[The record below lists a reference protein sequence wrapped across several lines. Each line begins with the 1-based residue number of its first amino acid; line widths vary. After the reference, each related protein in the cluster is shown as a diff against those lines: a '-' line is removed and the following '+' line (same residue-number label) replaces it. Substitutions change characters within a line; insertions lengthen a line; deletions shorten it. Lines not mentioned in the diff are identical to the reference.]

1 MVQELLERSK
11 TSQIIQIPAVID
23 IEKMRKIVSV
33 LSTTKSGKMT
43 IILDD
48 YRIANVKLETGI
60 I

>member
-1 MVQELLERSK
+1 MVQDLLERPK
-11 TSQIIQIPAVID
+11 TVQSIQIPAVID